1 MQAERL
7 ASSPK
12 PIDYQRTI
20 AHDSADAGLVVKAIM
35 AQVIRS
41 GAFLQQCWSVHP
53 LCVTVKRMTDE
64 QVVVL
69 SCSSCK
75 SAHYL
80 TTTTIASNGASVQEA
95 SAEDNVRDEPP
106 GEEYL
111 KACVSSHPSALSLRE
126 MDVFQDLVRLRCAD
140 CRRLY
145 DLVVSTFETR
155 QK

>member
-1 MQAERL
+1 M
-7 ASSPK
+7 
-12 PIDYQRTI
+12 
-20 AHDSADAGLVVKAIM
+20 IM

-53 LCVTVKRMTDE
+53 LCVTIKRMTDE
-64 QVVVL
+64 QSVVL

-75 SAHYL
+75 SVHYL
-80 TTTTIASNGASVQEA
+80 ITTTIVSSGPSETGASRGHK
-95 SAEDNVRDEPP
+95 VRDEPP
-106 GEEYL
+106 GEECL
-111 KACVSSHPSALSLRE
+111 KACVSSHPAALSLRE

-145 DLVVSTFETR
+145 DLAVETFETR

>member
-1 MQAERL
+1 
-7 ASSPK
+7 
-12 PIDYQRTI
+12 
-20 AHDSADAGLVVKAIM
+20 M

-53 LCVTVKRMTDE
+53 LCVTVKRMTE
-64 QVVVL
+64 ENAVVL
-69 SCSSCK
+69 LCSSCK

-80 TTTTIASNGASVQEA
+80 TIAMVTTTASSSQQVTGAA
-95 SAEDNVRDEPP
+95 ALHNEPP
-106 GEEYL
+106 GEDYL
-111 KACVSSHPSALSLRE
+111 KACVAAHTNALTLRE

-145 DLVVSTFETR
+145 DLTVATFETR

>member
-1 MQAERL
+1 M
-7 ASSPK
+7 
-12 PIDYQRTI
+12 
-20 AHDSADAGLVVKAIM
+20 IM

-64 QVVVL
+64 HAVVL

-75 SAHYL
+75 SVHHLRLAL
-80 TTTTIASNGASVQEA
+80 VTSTASSAQPMAEA
-95 SAEDNVRDEPP
+95 DARRDEPP
-106 GEEYL
+106 GEEFL
-111 KACVSSHPSALSLRE
+111 KACVSTHQASLTLRE

-140 CRRLY
+140 CRRQYELT
-145 DLVVSTFETR
+145 VSAFETR

>member
-1 MQAERL
+1 MVQ
-7 ASSPK
+7 
-12 PIDYQRTI
+12 I
-20 AHDSADAGLVVKAIM
+20 
-35 AQVIRS
+35 IRS

-64 QVVVL
+64 NVVVL

-80 TTTTIASNGASVQEA
+80 TVTAVTSQAA
-95 SAEDNVRDEPP
+95 SAQHIAGEGTSRDEPP
-106 GEEYL
+106 GEEFL
-111 KACVSSHPSALSLRE
+111 KACVSTHHASLTLRE

-145 DLVVSTFETR
+145 ELTISVFETR
-155 QK
+155 YK